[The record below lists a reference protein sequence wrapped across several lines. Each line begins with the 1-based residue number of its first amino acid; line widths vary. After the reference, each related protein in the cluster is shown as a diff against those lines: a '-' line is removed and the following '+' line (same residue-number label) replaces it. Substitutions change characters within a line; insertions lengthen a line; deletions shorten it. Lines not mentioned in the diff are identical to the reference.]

1 MEHRPGSRSFD
12 LRWLA
17 RGTLCGV
24 LVVAPVALAS
34 CSGKRA
40 EPPGRGPAGRTAPA
54 RAAPVEAGGNSAGQA
69 AAERAANAA
78 NAANTEWAWLQQ
90 AKKTLD
96 AERAQLAQNRARQP
110 AVPSTTTSAGERAV
124 AARTEELNR
133 RLVDFINSMPPA
145 EGEKPAG
152 RLLDAVRMKSDEDIL
167 LAHEFIRQ
175 AGDYRR
181 AIDIFEA
188 ALAVDPDNPRLRQEL
203 DDARARRYMTA
214 ARFAQVKK
222 GMTRDEVRAML
233 GQPNVRDVR
242 EFPER
247 GISAWFYTKDADGRA
262 AAVWFAKDKSGGVTV
277 YMADW
282 NAVDLPRE
290 APAAEPSRSPARSLQ
305 PLDFLPRSGDS

>member
-1 MEHRPGSRSFD
+1 VGP
-12 LRWLA
+12 
-17 RGTLCGV
+17 
-24 LVVAPVALAS
+24 VVSAG
-34 CSGKRA
+34 CSGKRG
-40 EPPGRGPAGRTAPA
+40 ESPGASGH
-54 RAAPVEAGGNSAGQA
+54 VEAAESAA
-69 AAERAANAA
+69 KTAD
-78 NAANTEWAWLQQ
+78 TEWAWLQQ

-96 AERAQLAQNRARQP
+96 AERVKLAETRARQQTAPSP
-110 AVPSTTTSAGERAV
+110 AAIAATAASEKAV
-124 AARTEELNR
+124 AARAEELDR
-133 RLVDFINSMPPA
+133 RLVDFINARPPI

-167 LAHEFIRQ
+167 LAHESIRQ

-188 ALAVDPDNPRLRQEL
+188 ALAVDPDNRRLRQEL
-203 DDARARRYMTA
+203 DEARARRYMTA

-247 GISAWFYTKDADGRA
+247 GVTGWFYTKDAEGRA
-262 AAVWFAKDKSGGVTV
+262 AAVWFAKDKGGASTV

-282 NAVDLPRE
+282 NAVDLP
-290 APAAEPSRSPARSLQ
+290 PAS
-305 PLDFLPRSGDS
+305 

>member
-1 MEHRPGSRSFD
+1 MEHRPGSRRFD

-17 RGTLCGV
+17 WSALAAV
-24 LVVAPVALAS
+24 LVAAPVALSS
-34 CSGKRA
+34 CSAKRG
-40 EPPGRGPAGRTAPA
+40 EPSGD
-54 RAAPVEAGGNSAGQA
+54 SAGQA
-69 AAERAANAA
+69 AAERAANVA
-78 NAANTEWAWLQQ
+78 NAEWAWLQQ

-96 AERAQLAQNRARQP
+96 GERAQLAQIRARQP
-110 AVPSTTTSAGERAV
+110 AAPPSTTTSAGERAV
-124 AARTEELNR
+124 AARAEELNR
-133 RLVDFINSMPPA
+133 RLVDFINARPPTD
-145 EGEKPAG
+145 GEKPSG
-152 RLLDAVRMKSDEDIL
+152 RLLEAVRMKSDEDIL

-222 GMTRDEVRAML
+222 GMTRDEVRATL

-247 GISAWFYTKDADGRA
+247 GISAWFYTKDVDGRA
-262 AAVWFAKDKSGGVTV
+262 AAVWFAKDKGGVATV

-282 NAVDLPRE
+282 NAVDVPRE
-290 APAAEPSRSPARSLQ
+290 APAAQLSPAPAS
-305 PLDFLPRSGDS
+305 

>member
-1 MEHRPGSRSFD
+1 MEHRSGSRRFD

-17 RGTLCGV
+17 WGALAGV
-24 LVVAPVALAS
+24 LVAAPVALS
-34 CSGKRA
+34 GCSGKRGK
-40 EPPGRGPAGRTAPA
+40 PSGRGTAGR
-54 RAAPVEAGGNSAGQA
+54 SASSAQA
-69 AAERAANAA
+69 AVERAADA
-78 NAANTEWAWLQQ
+78 EWAWLQQ

-96 AERAQLAQNRARQP
+96 SQRAQLAQAPARQQT
-110 AVPSTTTSAGERAV
+110 APSTTTTAAAERAV
-124 AARTEELNR
+124 AARAEELNR
-133 RLVDFINSMPPA
+133 RLVDFINARPPT
-145 EGEKPAG
+145 EGEKPSG

-203 DDARARRYMTA
+203 DEARARRYMTA

-247 GISAWFYTKDADGRA
+247 GISAWFYTRDGDGRA
-262 AAVWFAKDKSGGVTV
+262 AAVWFAKDKSGVFTV

-282 NAVDLPRE
+282 NAVDLPH
-290 APAAEPSRSPARSLQ
+290 AS
-305 PLDFLPRSGDS
+305 

>member
-1 MEHRPGSRSFD
+1 MEHRPRSRSFD

-17 RGTLCGV
+17 RGALCGV

-34 CSGKRA
+34 CSAKRA
-40 EPPGRGPAGRTAPA
+40 EPPGGGAAGRTAPA
-54 RAAPVEAGGNSAGQA
+54 RATPVEAGGNSAGQA
-69 AAERAANAA
+69 AANAA
-78 NAANTEWAWLQQ
+78 NAEWAWLQQ

-96 AERAQLAQNRARQP
+96 AERAQLAQTAARQP
-110 AVPSTTTSAGERAV
+110 AGPSTAASAGERAV
-124 AARTEELNR
+124 ASRTEELDR

-203 DDARARRYMTA
+203 DDARGRRYMTA

-262 AAVWFAKDKSGGVTV
+262 AAVWFAKDKSGGATV

-290 APAAEPSRSPARSLQ
+290 APAAEPSRSPAS
-305 PLDFLPRSGDS
+305 